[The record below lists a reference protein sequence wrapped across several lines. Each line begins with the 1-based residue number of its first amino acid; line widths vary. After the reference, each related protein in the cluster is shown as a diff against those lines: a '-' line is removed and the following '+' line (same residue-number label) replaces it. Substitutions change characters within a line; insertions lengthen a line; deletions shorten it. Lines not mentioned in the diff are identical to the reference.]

1 MTRVGRRCPKP
12 LPEAEQMEQ
21 TLRDASFPI
30 PTPEAWLLAQ
40 GDDERAAHH
49 RSAIARLSDSD
60 KAAWVLAHMD
70 LGGLPPRLRHG
81 LLAPQRQL
89 GRVLVERLR
98 NLDADNAPAG
108 PSNPY
113 ACPLLKVGPEAAR
126 WFGVVGFDGWG
137 SPKSLTLDPLDEPQR
152 TYEAALVICAER
164 NRAVAKAT
172 PSQAKSPESAPS
184 GASARRRR

>member
-1 MTRVGRRCPKP
+1 
-12 LPEAEQMEQ
+12 MEQ
-21 TLRDASFPI
+21 TLRDAKLPI

-49 RSAIARLSDSD
+49 RSALARLSGGD

-70 LGGLPPRLRHG
+70 LGALAPRLRHG

-98 NLDADNAPAG
+98 NLDADRAPAG

-113 ACPLLKVGPEAAR
+113 ACPLLRVGPEAER
-126 WFGVVGFDGWG
+126 WWRVVGFDGFG
-137 SPKSLTLDPLDEPQR
+137 AHKSLTLDPLDEPQR
-152 TYEAALVICAER
+152 VYEAALVIGAER
-164 NRAVAKAT
+164 GRALSKVPDKPKT
-172 PSQAKSPESAPS
+172 PAPS
-184 GASARRRR
+184 RGGPSARRTG